1 MCGCSV
7 QAQAPVSSPPSRF
20 FFLLLVFFFF
30 LLISAVVFL
39 SNSTVTVIVM
49 GPQTLPEGP
58 PATWG
63 ASPGLGVHSGRQ
75 RKVPLTSELSPC
87 RERWA
92 VKEALS
98 SHLSQIYGCDFR
110 LRYTAGGRLRVRVG
124 GDGGQP
130 GREVAL
136 LALGHRGVMAAGV
149 IFCPPPTICLPWV
162 FRGPSSTLSGWGSLT
177 PGRLG
182 HWYGSERPGPG
193 CPSEGRDLGGL
204 GRALLGGLKGWEG
217 SGLQNPHGCPLP
229 ASEQQRVAACLG
241 VQGRL

>member
-1 MCGCSV
+1 MGVGGDASLCGCSV

-58 PATWG
+58 PAAWG

-98 SHLSQIYGCDFR
+98 SHLPQIYGCDFR

-149 IFCPPPTICLPWV
+149 IFCPPPPPFASPGFSRAHLPR
-162 FRGPSSTLSGWGSLT
+162 F
-177 PGRLG
+177 
-182 HWYGSERPGPG
+182 
-193 CPSEGRDLGGL
+193 LGG
-204 GRALLGGLKGWEG
+204 G
-217 SGLQNPHGCPLP
+217 P
-229 ASEQQRVAACLG
+229 
-241 VQGRL
+241 